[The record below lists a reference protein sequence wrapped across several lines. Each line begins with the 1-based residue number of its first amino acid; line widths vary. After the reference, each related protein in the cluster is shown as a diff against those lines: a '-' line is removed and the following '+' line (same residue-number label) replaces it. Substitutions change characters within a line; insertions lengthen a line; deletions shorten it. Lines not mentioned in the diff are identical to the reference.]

1 MLRNSFLRMSHRTEN
16 ILTWCQ
22 VCSHFTRKQALAIL
36 VMELVSAWS
45 EMESVFE
52 VPLETTIPVSWTLRI
67 GCTDENADLSVSALT
82 DG

>member
-1 MLRNSFLRMSHRTEN
+1 
-16 ILTWCQ
+16 
-22 VCSHFTRKQALAIL
+22 
-36 VMELVSAWS
+36 MELVSAWS